1 MIVDFRLDE
10 LKRTLKAEFEYF
22 EYVDVK
28 VEKCIGRLYAVI
40 TPPKAFEPIIPSE
53 TIGDLKVFLREGVD
67 DVFGVSL
74 EKLVEFIE
82 EVVECGR
89 KLNKKCENL
98 VVALRELSERG
109 GKDEQ

>member
-1 MIVDFRLDE
+1 MIIEFRVDE
-10 LKRTLKAEFEYF
+10 LKRTLKDNFEYF
-22 EYVDVK
+22 GYVDVEVK
-28 VEKCIGRLYAVI
+28 RMIGRIYAVI
-40 TPPKAFEPIIPSE
+40 IPPKAFEPIIPPE
-53 TIGDLKVFLREGVD
+53 TIGDLKVFERDAEDVCGVYLE
-67 DVFGVSL
+67 SL
-74 EKLVEFIE
+74 VRFIE